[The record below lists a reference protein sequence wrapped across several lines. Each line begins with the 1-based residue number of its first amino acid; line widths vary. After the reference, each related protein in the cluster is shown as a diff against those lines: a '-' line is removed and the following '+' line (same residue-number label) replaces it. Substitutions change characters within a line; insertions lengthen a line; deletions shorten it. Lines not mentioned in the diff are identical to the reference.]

1 VVDRQRV
8 GSDGQFE
15 RLGHGRWCGIGD
27 DHCHE
32 LEQDRHVKCNG
43 DCSTATATTAT
54 ATATATAAA
63 AATAATAATATAA
76 ATAATAAAATTS
88 GASGYSVESECIGH
102 Y

>member
-1 VVDRQRV
+1 VVDRQCV
-8 GSDGQFE
+8 GSDGHSE

-27 DHCHE
+27 DLCHG

-43 DCSTATATTAT
+43 DCSSGATATAATATATAA

-63 AATAATAATATAA
+63 AATTATAA
-76 ATAATAAAATTS
+76 AAATATGGPS
-88 GASGYSVESECIGH
+88 GRSVESECIGH